1 MRQLILICAFLL
13 LSLPAHADC
22 FDTAKTQLEMNACA
36 AEKYKQADAELNR
49 VYKAVLE
56 KYKDDKVVIDKL
68 RAAQRAWIAYR
79 DAEVEAKFPPRA
91 GEGSAVQ
98 MCIPLFQAQLTEER
112 IKALREWLD
121 GGEEGDIC
129 G

>member
-1 MRQLILICAFLL
+1 MHRLILLCLL
-13 LSLPAHADC
+13 LPLSAHADC
-22 FDTAKTQLEMNACA
+22 FDTATTQLEMNSCA
-36 AEKYKQADAELNR
+36 AEKYKKADAELNQ

-56 KYKDDKVVIDKL
+56 EYKDDALFIEKL
-68 RAAQRAWIAYR
+68 RAAQRAWLAYR
-79 DAEVEAKFPPRA
+79 DAEVEAKFPRRE

-98 MCIPLFQAQLTEER
+98 MCIPLLQAQLTEER